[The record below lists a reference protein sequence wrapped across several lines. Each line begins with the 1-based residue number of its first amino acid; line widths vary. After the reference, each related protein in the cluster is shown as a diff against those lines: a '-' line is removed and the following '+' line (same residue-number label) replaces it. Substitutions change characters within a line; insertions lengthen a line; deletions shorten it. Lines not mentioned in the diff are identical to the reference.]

1 MIEFL
6 GQKAERMHMQRRK
19 GGESPK
25 VADLPPLR
33 RRVNRGVNNG
43 SREMGKEE
51 SSLPRPQTKHNNRH
65 SR

>member
-6 GQKAERMHMQRRK
+6 GQKAERMHIQCRK
-19 GGESPK
+19 GRAQIGG
-25 VADLPPLR
+25 LPRLQ

-51 SSLPRPQTKHNNRH
+51 GSLQQPQAKHNNKHLR
-65 SR
+65 